1 VPLTPFGRTKF
12 TGSSTLLLIF
22 IVINLLMH
30 LCVSLAEIL
39 QKHKSGALNLN
50 P

>member
-1 VPLTPFGRTKF
+1 MLMTPFGRIMF
-12 TGSSTLLLIF
+12 TGTSTLLYIF